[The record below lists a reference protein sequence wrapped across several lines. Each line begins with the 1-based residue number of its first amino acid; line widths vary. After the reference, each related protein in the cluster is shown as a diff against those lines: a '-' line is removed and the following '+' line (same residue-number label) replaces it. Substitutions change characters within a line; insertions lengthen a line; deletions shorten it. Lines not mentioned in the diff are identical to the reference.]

1 MALDK
6 DRLGDAIA
14 DRVLSFAGIAPGA
27 PDEAQLR
34 QLWKAIAE
42 EIIDEIKLHADIVLG
57 TGDVQVLPGTF
68 AENLPVPNTPITGQG
83 VNNAVVLEQKIT

>member
-6 DRLGDAIA
+6 DRLGNAIA
-14 DRVLSFAGIAPGA
+14 DKILTFAGIPPGA
-27 PDEAQLR
+27 GDEAQLR
-34 QLWKAIAE
+34 AMWKAIAE
-42 EIIDEIKLHADIVLG
+42 EIIDEIKQHADIVLL

-83 VNNAVVLEQKIT
+83 VNNAVTLEQKIT